1 MEIQI
6 MLIKTCKLFFIDPLR
21 GVWSSI
27 KEYTRFLRVFLFDTL
42 LCRDVLH
49 VTEDQL
55 LIEAFKLFKFLI
67 FCILANL
74 AINEAFFDLNSD
86 LMNEITSESAYLVF
100 FVLRF
105 VLCYYLGWIYEKLT
119 GSSAHK
125 VVAVRLWLMTTFV
138 ATVLFQLTG
147 IMNPGQA
154 AKAKIEEAIISDL
167 AIMISAYALLFLFQ
181 FLRLYRARIVRWHDV
196 IFYLA
201 FYCICIFLLSIKSG
215 LIQTLIS

>member
-1 MEIQI
+1 
-6 MLIKTCKLFFIDPLR
+6 
-21 GVWSSI
+21 
-27 KEYTRFLRVFLFDTL
+27 
-42 LCRDVLH
+42 
-49 VTEDQL
+49 
-55 LIEAFKLFKFLI
+55 
-67 FCILANL
+67 
-74 AINEAFFDLNSD
+74 
-86 LMNEITSESAYLVF
+86 
-100 FVLRF
+100 
-105 VLCYYLGWIYEKLT
+105 
-119 GSSAHK
+119 
-125 VVAVRLWLMTTFV
+125 MTTFV